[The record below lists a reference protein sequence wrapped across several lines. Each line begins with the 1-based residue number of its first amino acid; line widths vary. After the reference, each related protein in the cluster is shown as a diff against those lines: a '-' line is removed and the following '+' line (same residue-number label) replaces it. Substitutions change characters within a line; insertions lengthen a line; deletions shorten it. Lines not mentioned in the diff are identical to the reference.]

1 MSGNHEAE
9 LGILKLMLISRVYQT
24 QFFILENNMGA
35 YILPPN
41 GQASEMMWDAG
52 LGGAGP
58 YVHCSCGKDHT
69 VEREDDDQDSW
80 YDSNDSFEYIE
91 LDGQIFVYECEGCS
105 KKLAKYENFIWKNRN
120 HIREYLRI
128 RIDQEKNWADQEHLI
143 NVLKGITPVDG

>member
-1 MSGNHEAE
+1 
-9 LGILKLMLISRVYQT
+9 
-24 QFFILENNMGA
+24 MGA

-58 YVHCSCGKDHT
+58 SVDCSCG
-69 VEREDDDQDSW
+69 VEHYLPCDDNGD
-80 YDSNDSFEYIE
+80 YDSADNFEYIH
-91 LDGQIFVYECEGCS
+91 LDGQTFLYTCDGCS
-105 KKLAKYENFIWKNRN
+105 KKLAKYENFIWNNRN

-143 NVLKGITPVDG
+143 NVLKGITPAG